1 MVEAYT
7 EPLGGMVTNPPVV
20 AGIDFGGSKIAVAV
34 CDLAGNR
41 LASGRVAAR
50 GGEGLPAPP
59 RRPGG
64 GSRTGPDGARAIFER
79 GVRTTRELLATAAPG
94 RELAAVGVA
103 TFGIPAE
110 DRVLLAPA
118 IDGWESLALGRELRA
133 AFPTAAV
140 RMATDVKAA
149 AAAEYRWGALRGC
162 DPGVY
167 LNLGTGLA
175 AAIVAGGRVI
185 NGAAG
190 AAGEIGYNLRAI
202 ADVGL
207 GLGQRVPL
215 EDAVSGLG
223 LARQLTARGLARPAG
238 TGPLSAADVLGSGRD
253 PDLAD
258 LATGFVAELAF
269 HLVNL
274 AIVINPGRIAVGG
287 GMAGSWDRLQP
298 DLERALN
305 AGVPFPPELVLAGFP
320 HEAPLIGAVAL
331 AVDAAQDNQAGR
343 DAPNAAA
350 DLDGH
355 LRPSPAW
362 LARDCS

>member
-1 MVEAYT
+1 MT
-7 EPLGGMVTNPPVV
+7 HPSVV

-34 CDLAGNR
+34 CDLSGNR
-41 LASGRVAAR
+41 LAFSRVDTR
-50 GGEGLPAPP
+50 GDASPAGLA
-59 RRPGG
+59 
-64 GSRTGPDGARAIFER
+64 GARAVFER
-79 GVRTTRELLATAAPG
+79 GVRTTRELLAAAAPDS
-94 RELAAVGVA
+94 ELAAVGVA

-118 IDGWESLALGRELRA
+118 IDGWESLPMGRELRA
-133 AFPTAAV
+133 AFPGAQV
-140 RMATDVKAA
+140 KMATDVKAA

-162 DPGVY
+162 DPAVY

-175 AAIVAGGRVI
+175 AAIVAGGQVLS
-185 NGAAG
+185 GEVG

-202 ADVGL
+202 SDVGL
-207 GLGQRVPL
+207 GLAERVPL

-223 LARQLTARGLARPAG
+223 LARQVSARG
-238 TGPLSAADVLGSGRD
+238 LSAADVFDTNLGDR
-253 PDLAD
+253 DLAD

-274 AIVINPGRIAVGG
+274 AICINPARIAVGG
-287 GMAGSWDRLQP
+287 GMAGSWARLQP

-305 AGVPFPPELVLAGFP
+305 AGAPFPPELVLAEFP

-331 AVDAAQDNQAGR
+331 AVDAAQQQQHDTQHV
-343 DAPNAAA
+343 AA

-355 LRPSPAW
+355 RRPSPAW
-362 LARDCS
+362 LAGDCS

>member
-1 MVEAYT
+1 M
-7 EPLGGMVTNPPVV
+7 LGGIVTHPSVV
-20 AGIDFGGSKIAVAV
+20 AAIDFGGSKIATAV
-34 CDLAGNR
+34 CDLSGNR
-41 LASGRVAAR
+41 LASSRVDTRVGDVSPA
-50 GGEGLPAPP
+50 GLA
-59 RRPGG
+59 
-64 GSRTGPDGARAIFER
+64 GARAIFDR
-79 GVRTTRELLATAAPG
+79 GVRITRELLAAAAPDSD
-94 RELAAVGVA
+94 LAAVGVA

-133 AFPTAAV
+133 AFPGAQL

-175 AAIVAGGRVI
+175 AAIVAGGQVLS
-185 NGAAG
+185 GEAG

-223 LARQLTARGLARPAG
+223 LARQVSVRGLARPAG
-238 TGPLSAADVLGSGRD
+238 AGPPSAADVFDTSLAD
-253 PDLAD
+253 AELAD
-258 LATGFVAELAF
+258 LANGFVTELAF

-274 AIVINPGRIAVGG
+274 AICINPARIAVGG
-287 GMAGSWDRLQP
+287 GMAGSWARLQP

-305 AGVPFPPELVLAGFP
+305 AGAPFPPQLVLAEFP
-320 HEAPLIGAVAL
+320 HDAPLIGAVAL
-331 AVDAAQDNQAGR
+331 ALDAAQRQHDTQH
-343 DAPNAAA
+343 AAA

-355 LRPSPAW
+355 RRPSPAW
-362 LARDCS
+362 LAGDCS

>member
-1 MVEAYT
+1 
-7 EPLGGMVTNPPVV
+7 VTNPSVV

-34 CDLAGNR
+34 CDLSGNR
-41 LASGRVAAR
+41 LAFSRVDTRAGDAYPA
-50 GGEGLPAPP
+50 GLA
-59 RRPGG
+59 
-64 GSRTGPDGARAIFER
+64 GARAIFER
-79 GVRTTRELLATAAPG
+79 GVRTTHELVATAAPDS
-94 RELAAVGVA
+94 ELAAVGVA

-118 IDGWESLALGRELRA
+118 IDGWESLPLGRELRA
-133 AFPTAAV
+133 AFPGAQV
-140 RMATDVKAA
+140 KMATDVKAA
-149 AAAEYRWGALRGC
+149 AAAEYRWGALQGC

-175 AAIVAGGRVI
+175 AAIVAGGQVLS
-185 NGAAG
+185 GEVG

-202 ADVGL
+202 SDVGL
-207 GLGQRVPL
+207 GLAERIPL

-223 LARQLTARGLARPAG
+223 LARQVSARGLS
-238 TGPLSAADVLGSGRD
+238 TADVFDTNLGDR
-253 PDLAD
+253 DLAD

-274 AIVINPGRIAVGG
+274 AICINPARIAVGG
-287 GMAGSWDRLQP
+287 GMAGSWARLQP

-305 AGVPFPPELVLAGFP
+305 AGAPFPPELVLAEFP

-331 AVDAAQDNQAGR
+331 AVDAAQHVT
-343 DAPNAAA
+343 A

-355 LRPSPAW
+355 RRPSPAW
-362 LARDCS
+362 LAGDCS

>member
-1 MVEAYT
+1 M
-7 EPLGGMVTNPPVV
+7 TNPPVV

-34 CDLAGNR
+34 CDLTGNR
-41 LASGRVAAR
+41 LASARVTTQS
-50 GGEGLPAPP
+50 GEDDRFPAG
-59 RRPGG
+59 PG
-64 GSRTGPDGARAIFER
+64 GARAIFGR

-133 AFPTAAV
+133 AFPGAEIK
-140 RMATDVKAA
+140 MATDVKAA

-162 DPGVY
+162 DPAVY

-175 AAIVAGGRVI
+175 AAVVAGGQVL

-223 LARQLTARGLARPAG
+223 LARQVSARGLARPAG
-238 TGPLSAADVLGSGRD
+238 AGPLSAADVFDTGR
-253 PDLAD
+253 
-258 LATGFVAELAF
+258 AT
-269 HLVNL
+269 
-274 AIVINPGRIAVGG
+274 RIWPTWPPV
-287 GMAGSWDRLQP
+287 SW
-298 DLERALN
+298 LN
-305 AGVPFPPELVLAGFP
+305 
-320 HEAPLIGAVAL
+320 
-331 AVDAAQDNQAGR
+331 
-343 DAPNAAA
+343 
-350 DLDGH
+350 
-355 LRPSPAW
+355 
-362 LARDCS
+362 

>member
-1 MVEAYT
+1 M
-7 EPLGGMVTNPPVV
+7 LGGIVTNPPVV
-20 AGIDFGGSKIAVAV
+20 AGIDFGGSKIAVAI

-41 LASGRVAAR
+41 MASGRESTRDDAGDGA
-50 GGEGLPAPP
+50 PA
-59 RRPGG
+59 
-64 GSRTGPDGARAIFER
+64 GPAGARAIFDR
-79 GVRTTRELLATAAPG
+79 GVRTTHELLAAAAPDS
-94 RELAAVGVA
+94 ELAAVGVA

-133 AFPTAAV
+133 AFPDAQI

-175 AAIVAGGRVI
+175 AAIVAGGQVL
-185 NGAAG
+185 NGEAG

-207 GLGQRVPL
+207 GLSQRVPL

-223 LARQLTARGLARPAG
+223 LARQVSARGLARPTGAG
-238 TGPLSAADVLGSGRD
+238 PASAADVFDTSLGD
-253 PDLAD
+253 AELAD
-258 LATGFVAELAF
+258 LAAGFVAELAF

-274 AIVINPGRIAVGG
+274 AICINPARIAVGG
-287 GMAGSWDRLQP
+287 GMAGSWARLQP

-305 AGVPFPPELVLAGFP
+305 AGAPFPPQLVLAEFP
-320 HEAPLIGAVAL
+320 HDAPLIGAVAL
-331 AVDAAQDNQAGR
+331 ALDAAQRQHDTQH
-343 DAPNAAA
+343 AAA

-355 LRPSPAW
+355 RRPSPAW
-362 LARDCS
+362 LAGDCS

>member
-1 MVEAYT
+1 MT
-7 EPLGGMVTNPPVV
+7 DPQVV

-34 CDLAGNR
+34 CDLTGNR
-41 LASGRVAAR
+41 LASGRVSTRA
-50 GGEGLPAPP
+50 
-59 RRPGG
+59 GG
-64 GSRTGPDGARAIFER
+64 GAPGGPDGARAIFDR
-79 GVRTTRELLATAAPG
+79 GVRITRDLLASAAPDS
-94 RELAAVGVA
+94 ELAAVGVA

-133 AFPTAAV
+133 AFPDAQIK
-140 RMATDVKAA
+140 MATDVKAA

-162 DPGVY
+162 DPAVY

-175 AAIVAGGRVI
+175 AAIVAGGQVLS
-185 NGAAG
+185 GEAG

-207 GLGQRVPL
+207 SLSERVPL

-223 LARQLTARGLARPAG
+223 LARQVSARGLGRPASAEA
-238 TGPLSAADVLGSGRD
+238 LSAADVFDTQLDD

-258 LATGFVAELAF
+258 MATGFVAELAF

-274 AIVINPGRIAVGG
+274 AICINPARIAVGG
-287 GMAGSWDRLQP
+287 GMAGSWARLQP

-305 AGVPFPPELVLAGFP
+305 AGAPFPPELVLAEFP

-331 AVDAAQDNQAGR
+331 AADAAQRQLKPGHGAEHV
-343 DAPNAAA
+343 AA

-355 LRPSPAW
+355 RRPSPAW
-362 LARDCS
+362 LAGEMT

>member
-1 MVEAYT
+1 
-7 EPLGGMVTNPPVV
+7 VTNPSVV

-41 LASGRVAAR
+41 LASGRVSTR
-50 GGEGLPAPP
+50 SGEGDGSPGPA
-59 RRPGG
+59 
-64 GSRTGPDGARAIFER
+64 GARAIFDR
-79 GVRTTRELLATAAPG
+79 GVRTTRELLATAAPDS
-94 RELAAVGVA
+94 ELAAVGVA

-133 AFPTAAV
+133 AFPGAQIE
-140 RMATDVKAA
+140 MATDVKAA

-162 DPGVY
+162 DPCVY

-175 AAIVAGGRVI
+175 AAIVAGGQVL

-223 LARQLTARGLARPAG
+223 LARQVSARGLARPAG
-238 TGPLSAADVLGSGRD
+238 AGALSAADVFDTRLAD

-274 AIVINPGRIAVGG
+274 AICINPARIAVGG
-287 GMAGSWDRLQP
+287 GMAGSWARLQP

-305 AGVPFPPELVLAGFP
+305 AGAPFPPQLVLAEFP

-331 AVDAAQDNQAGR
+331 AADAAQRQQNPSR
-343 DAPNAAA
+343 DAQHVAA

-355 LRPSPAW
+355 RRPSHSW
-362 LARDCS
+362 LAGDYS

>member
-1 MVEAYT
+1 M
-7 EPLGGMVTNPPVV
+7 
-20 AGIDFGGSKIAVAV
+20 
-34 CDLAGNR
+34 
-41 LASGRVAAR
+41 
-50 GGEGLPAPP
+50 
-59 RRPGG
+59 
-64 GSRTGPDGARAIFER
+64 
-79 GVRTTRELLATAAPG
+79 RTTRELLATAAPDSD
-94 RELAAVGVA
+94 LAAVGVA

-133 AFPTAAV
+133 AFPGAQL

-175 AAIVAGGRVI
+175 AAIVAGGQVLS
-185 NGAAG
+185 GEAG

-223 LARQLTARGLARPAG
+223 LARQVSARGLARPGAG
-238 TGPLSAADVLGSGRD
+238 PPSAADVFDTSLGD
-253 PDLAD
+253 AELAD
-258 LATGFVAELAF
+258 LADGFVAELAF

-274 AIVINPGRIAVGG
+274 AICINPARIAVGG

-305 AGVPFPPELVLAGFP
+305 AGAPFPPQLVLAEFP
-320 HEAPLIGAVAL
+320 HDAPLIGAVAL
-331 AVDAAQDNQAGR
+331 AMDAAQRQHDTQH
-343 DAPNAAA
+343 AAA

-355 LRPSPAW
+355 RRPSPAW
-362 LARDCS
+362 LAGDCS

>member
-1 MVEAYT
+1 MAH
-7 EPLGGMVTNPPVV
+7 PPVV
-20 AGIDFGGSKIAVAV
+20 AGIDFGGSKIAVAI
-34 CDLAGNR
+34 CDLMGNR
-41 LASGRVAAR
+41 LASGRVSTRA
-50 GGEGLPAPP
+50 GVDVPP
-59 RRPGG
+59 
-64 GSRTGPDGARAIFER
+64 GPDGDGSPAGLDGAKVIFDR
-79 GVRTTRELLATAAPG
+79 GVRATRELLAAAAPDS
-94 RELAAVGVA
+94 ELAAVGVA

-118 IDGWESLALGRELRA
+118 IDGWEALALGRELRA
-133 AFPTAAV
+133 AFPGADI

-162 DPGVY
+162 DPCVY

-175 AAIVAGGRVI
+175 AAIVAGGRVLS
-185 NGAAG
+185 GDQG

-223 LARQLTARGLARPAG
+223 LARQVSARGLAREAG
-238 TGPLSAADVLGSGRD
+238 AGPLSAADVFGASLDD
-253 PDLAD
+253 PDLAG
-258 LATGFVAELAF
+258 LADGFIAELAF
-269 HLVNL
+269 HVVNL
-274 AIVINPGRIAVGG
+274 AICINPARIAVGG
-287 GMAGSWDRLQP
+287 GMAGSWAQLQP

-305 AGVPFPPELVLAGFP
+305 AGAPFPPQLVLAEFP

-331 AVDAAQDNQAGR
+331 AVDAVQDQQHYPHAG
-343 DAPNAAA
+343 PPAA

-355 LRPSPAW
+355 RRPSPAR
-362 LARDCS
+362 LAGDCS

>member
-1 MVEAYT
+1 MA
-7 EPLGGMVTNPPVV
+7 NPPVV

-34 CDLAGNR
+34 CDLTGNR
-41 LASGRVAAR
+41 LASGRVSTR
-50 GGEGLPAPP
+50 SGEDDGGPA
-59 RRPGG
+59 
-64 GSRTGPDGARAIFER
+64 GPAGARAIFDR

-94 RELAAVGVA
+94 GELAAVGVA

-110 DRVLLAPA
+110 DRVRLAPA

-133 AFPTAAV
+133 AFPGAQV

-175 AAIVAGGRVI
+175 AAIVAGGQVL
-185 NGAAG
+185 NGNAG

-207 GLGQRVPL
+207 ALGQRVPL

-223 LARQLTARGLARPAG
+223 LARQVSARGLAGARA
-238 TGPLSAADVLGSGRD
+238 LSAADVFDTGLDD

-274 AIVINPGRIAVGG
+274 AICINPARIAVGG
-287 GMAGSWDRLQP
+287 GMAGSWTQLQP

-305 AGVPFPPELVLAGFP
+305 AGAPFPPQLVLAEFP

-331 AVDAAQDNQAGR
+331 AVDAAHREHPGR
-343 DAPNAAA
+343 DAQHVAA

-355 LRPSPAW
+355 RRPSPAW
-362 LARDCS
+362 LAGDCS

>member
-1 MVEAYT
+1 M
-7 EPLGGMVTNPPVV
+7 LGGIVTNPSVI

-34 CDLAGNR
+34 CDLTGNR
-41 LASGRVAAR
+41 LAFARVSTRHGAEDGAPAGAA
-50 GGEGLPAPP
+50 
-59 RRPGG
+59 
-64 GSRTGPDGARAIFER
+64 GARAIFDR
-79 GVRTTRELLATAAPG
+79 GVRTTHELLAAAAPDSD
-94 RELAAVGVA
+94 LAAVGVA

-133 AFPTAAV
+133 AFPGAQL

-175 AAIVAGGRVI
+175 AAIVAGGQVLS
-185 NGAAG
+185 GDAG

-223 LARQLTARGLARPAG
+223 VARQVSARGLGQAG
-238 TGPLSAADVLGSGRD
+238 AGPVSAADVFDTSLDD
-253 PDLAD
+253 PELAD
-258 LATGFVAELAF
+258 LANGFVAELAF

-274 AIVINPGRIAVGG
+274 AICINPARIAVGG
-287 GMAGSWDRLQP
+287 GMAGSWARLQP
-298 DLERALN
+298 GLERALN
-305 AGVPFPPELVLAGFP
+305 AGAPFPPQLVLAEFP

-331 AVDAAQDNQAGR
+331 AVDAAQRPHYGQHV
-343 DAPNAAA
+343 AA

-355 LRPSPAW
+355 RRPSPAW
-362 LARDCS
+362 LAGDCS

>member
-1 MVEAYT
+1 
-7 EPLGGMVTNPPVV
+7 VTDPQVV

-34 CDLAGNR
+34 CDLTGNR
-41 LASGRVAAR
+41 LASGRVSTRR
-50 GGEGLPAPP
+50 GGDSPAGLA
-59 RRPGG
+59 
-64 GSRTGPDGARAIFER
+64 GARAIFDR
-79 GVRTTRELLATAAPG
+79 GVRITRELLASAAPDS
-94 RELAAVGVA
+94 ELAAVGVA

-133 AFPTAAV
+133 AFPDAQIK
-140 RMATDVKAA
+140 MATDVKAA

-162 DPGVY
+162 DPAVY

-175 AAIVAGGRVI
+175 AAIVAGGQVLS
-185 NGAAG
+185 GEAG

-207 GLGQRVPL
+207 SLGERVPL

-223 LARQLTARGLARPAG
+223 LARQVSARGLGRPAG
-238 TGPLSAADVLGSGRD
+238 VGALSAADVFDTQLDD

-258 LATGFVAELAF
+258 MATGFVAELAF

-274 AIVINPGRIAVGG
+274 AICINPARIAVGG
-287 GMAGSWDRLQP
+287 GMAGSWARLQP
-298 DLERALN
+298 DLEQALN
-305 AGVPFPPELVLAGFP
+305 AGVPFPPELVLAEFP

-331 AVDAAQDNQAGR
+331 AADAAQRQLNPGHGAEHV
-343 DAPNAAA
+343 AA

-355 LRPSPAW
+355 RRPSPAW
-362 LARDCS
+362 LAGEMT

>member
-1 MVEAYT
+1 M
-7 EPLGGMVTNPPVV
+7 TNPPVV

-41 LASGRVAAR
+41 LASGRVSTR
-50 GGEGLPAPP
+50 SGEEDGFPA
-59 RRPGG
+59 
-64 GSRTGPDGARAIFER
+64 GPAGARAIFER
-79 GVRTTRELLATAAPG
+79 GVRTTGELLAAAAPG
-94 RELAAVGVA
+94 RELAAAGVA

-133 AFPTAAV
+133 AFPGTEI

-175 AAIVAGGRVI
+175 TAIVAGGQVLG
-185 NGAAG
+185 GAAG

-202 ADVGL
+202 TDVGRS
-207 GLGQRVPL
+207 LGQRVPL

-223 LARQLTARGLARPAG
+223 LARQVSARGLAGPGGA
-238 TGPLSAADVLGSGRD
+238 GPLSAADVFDTSLDD

-258 LATGFVAELAF
+258 LATDFVAELAF

-274 AIVINPGRIAVGG
+274 AICINPARIAVGG
-287 GMAGSWDRLQP
+287 GMAGSWARLRP

-305 AGVPFPPELVLAGFP
+305 AGVPFPPQLVLAGFP

-331 AVDAAQDNQAGR
+331 AVDAAQRPHTGR
-343 DAPNAAA
+343 GPQHVPT

-355 LRPSPAW
+355 RRPSPAW
-362 LARDCS
+362 LAGEMT

>member
-1 MVEAYT
+1 MT
-7 EPLGGMVTNPPVV
+7 DPPVV

-34 CDLAGNR
+34 CDLSGNR
-41 LASGRVAAR
+41 LASGRVSTRDAS
-50 GGEGLPAPP
+50 P
-59 RRPGG
+59 
-64 GSRTGPDGARAIFER
+64 TGPDGARGIFER
-79 GVRTTRELLATAAPG
+79 GVRATRELLATAAPG
-94 RELAAVGVA
+94 RDLAAVGVA

-110 DRVLLAPA
+110 DQVLLAPA

-133 AFPTAAV
+133 AFPAAAV

-190 AAGEIGYNLRAI
+190 AAGEIGYNLRDI
-202 ADVGL
+202 TDVGL
-207 GLGQRVPL
+207 ALGQRVPL

-223 LARQLTARGLARPAG
+223 LARQLTARGLAQPAG
-238 TGPLSAADVLGSGRD
+238 TGPLSAADVLGPGRRD
-253 PDLAD
+253 PDLTD
-258 LATGFVAELAF
+258 LATGFVTELAF

-274 AIVINPGRIAVGG
+274 AIVINPARIAVGG
-287 GMAGSWDRLQP
+287 GMAGSWARLQP
-298 DLERALN
+298 GLERALN
-305 AGVPFPPELVLAGFP
+305 AGVPFPPQLVLAGFP

-331 AVDAAQDNQAGR
+331 AVDAARDNQTGR

-362 LARDCS
+362 LAGDCS

>member
-1 MVEAYT
+1 M
-7 EPLGGMVTNPPVV
+7 LGGIVTHPSVV
-20 AGIDFGGSKIAVAV
+20 AAIDFGGSKIAAAV
-34 CDLAGNR
+34 CDLSGNR
-41 LASGRVAAR
+41 LASSRVDTRAGDGSPA
-50 GGEGLPAPP
+50 GLA
-59 RRPGG
+59 
-64 GSRTGPDGARAIFER
+64 GARAIFDR
-79 GVRTTRELLATAAPG
+79 GVRITRELLAAAAPDSD
-94 RELAAVGVA
+94 LAAVGVA

-118 IDGWESLALGRELRA
+118 IDGWESLPLGRELRA
-133 AFPTAAV
+133 AFPGAEL

-175 AAIVAGGRVI
+175 AAIVAGGQVLS
-185 NGAAG
+185 GEAG

-223 LARQLTARGLARPAG
+223 LARQVSARGLARPAG
-238 TGPLSAADVLGSGRD
+238 AGPLSAADVFDTSLGD
-253 PDLAD
+253 AELAD
-258 LATGFVAELAF
+258 LANGFVTELAF

-274 AIVINPGRIAVGG
+274 AICINPARIAVGG
-287 GMAGSWDRLQP
+287 GMAGSWARLQP

-305 AGVPFPPELVLAGFP
+305 AGAPFPPQLVLAEFP

-331 AVDAAQDNQAGR
+331 AVDAAQRQHDTQH
-343 DAPNAAA
+343 AAA

-355 LRPSPAW
+355 RRPSPAW
-362 LARDCS
+362 LAGDCS

>member
-1 MVEAYT
+1 M
-7 EPLGGMVTNPPVV
+7 LGGIVTNPSVV

-34 CDLAGNR
+34 CDLTGNR
-41 LASGRVAAR
+41 LAFARVSTRHGAEDGA
-50 GGEGLPAPP
+50 PA
-59 RRPGG
+59 
-64 GSRTGPDGARAIFER
+64 GPAGARAIFDR
-79 GVRTTRELLATAAPG
+79 GVRTTHELLAAAAPDSD
-94 RELAAVGVA
+94 LAAVGVA

-133 AFPTAAV
+133 AFPGAQL

-162 DPGVY
+162 DPCVY

-175 AAIVAGGRVI
+175 AAIVAGGQVLS
-185 NGAAG
+185 GDAG

-207 GLGQRVPL
+207 GPGQRVPL

-223 LARQLTARGLARPAG
+223 LARQVSARGLARPAG
-238 TGPLSAADVLGSGRD
+238 AGPVSAADVFDTSLDD
-253 PDLAD
+253 PELAD
-258 LATGFVAELAF
+258 LANGFVAELAF

-274 AIVINPGRIAVGG
+274 AICINPARIAVGG
-287 GMAGSWDRLQP
+287 GMAGSWARLQP

-305 AGVPFPPELVLAGFP
+305 AGAPFPPQLVLAEFP

-331 AVDAAQDNQAGR
+331 AVDAAQRQHAEYDEQHVT
-343 DAPNAAA
+343 A

-355 LRPSPAW
+355 RRPSPAW
-362 LARDCS
+362 LAGDCS

>member
-1 MVEAYT
+1 M
-7 EPLGGMVTNPPVV
+7 TNPSVV

-34 CDLAGNR
+34 CDLSGNR
-41 LASGRVAAR
+41 LAFSRVDTRAGDAYPA
-50 GGEGLPAPP
+50 GLA
-59 RRPGG
+59 
-64 GSRTGPDGARAIFER
+64 GARAIFDR
-79 GVRTTRELLATAAPG
+79 GVRTTHELLATAAPDS
-94 RELAAVGVA
+94 ELAAVGVA

-118 IDGWESLALGRELRA
+118 IDGWESLPMGRELRA
-133 AFPTAAV
+133 AFPGAQV
-140 RMATDVKAA
+140 KMATDVKAA

-175 AAIVAGGRVI
+175 AAIVAGGQVLRGEV
-185 NGAAG
+185 G

-202 ADVGL
+202 SDVGL
-207 GLGQRVPL
+207 GLAERVPL

-223 LARQLTARGLARPAG
+223 LARAAREMARPADA
-238 TGPLSAADVLGSGRD
+238 GPLSAADVFDTSLGD

-258 LATGFVAELAF
+258 LATGFLAELAF

-274 AIVINPGRIAVGG
+274 AICINPARIAVGG
-287 GMAGSWDRLQP
+287 GMAGSWARLQP

-305 AGVPFPPELVLAGFP
+305 AGAPFPPELVLAEFP

-331 AVDAAQDNQAGR
+331 AVDAAQRQH
-343 DAPNAAA
+343 DAQHVAA

-355 LRPSPAW
+355 RRPSPAW
-362 LARDCS
+362 LAGDCS

>member
-1 MVEAYT
+1 
-7 EPLGGMVTNPPVV
+7 
-20 AGIDFGGSKIAVAV
+20 
-34 CDLAGNR
+34 
-41 LASGRVAAR
+41 
-50 GGEGLPAPP
+50 
-59 RRPGG
+59 
-64 GSRTGPDGARAIFER
+64 
-79 GVRTTRELLATAAPG
+79 VRTTRELLATAAPDS
-94 RELAAVGVA
+94 ELAAVGVA
-103 TFGIPAE
+103 TFGIPGE

-133 AFPTAAV
+133 AFPGAQIT
-140 RMATDVKAA
+140 MATDVKAA

-175 AAIVAGGRVI
+175 AAIVVGGQVL
-185 NGAAG
+185 NGDAG

-202 ADVGL
+202 ADVNL
-207 GLGQRVPL
+207 GLGERVPL

-223 LARQLTARGLARPAG
+223 LARQVSARGLAGAQA
-238 TGPLSAADVLGSGRD
+238 LSAADVFDTQLDD

-274 AIVINPGRIAVGG
+274 AICINPARIAVGG
-287 GMAGSWDRLQP
+287 GMAGSWTRLQP

-305 AGVPFPPELVLAGFP
+305 AGVPFPPELVLAEFP

-331 AVDAAQDNQAGR
+331 AVDAAQHMATN
-343 DAPNAAA
+343 
-350 DLDGH
+350 LDGH
-355 LRPSPAW
+355 RRPSPAW
-362 LARDCS
+362 LAGDIS

>member
-1 MVEAYT
+1 
-7 EPLGGMVTNPPVV
+7 VTIPSVV

-41 LASGRVAAR
+41 LASGRVSTR
-50 GGEGLPAPP
+50 VEGDGSPA
-59 RRPGG
+59 
-64 GSRTGPDGARAIFER
+64 GPAGARAIFDR
-79 GVRTTRELLATAAPG
+79 GVRTTRELLATAAPDS
-94 RELAAVGVA
+94 ELAAVGVA

-110 DRVLLAPA
+110 DRVRLAPA

-133 AFPTAAV
+133 AFPGAQIK
-140 RMATDVKAA
+140 MATDVKAA

-175 AAIVAGGRVI
+175 AAIVAGGQVL
-185 NGAAG
+185 NGEAG

-207 GLGQRVPL
+207 SLDQRVPL

-223 LARQLTARGLARPAG
+223 LARQVSARGLARPAG
-238 TGPLSAADVLGSGRD
+238 AGAPSAADVFDTRLDD

-258 LATGFVAELAF
+258 LATGFVTELSF

-274 AIVINPGRIAVGG
+274 AICINPARIAVGG
-287 GMAGSWDRLQP
+287 GMAGSWARLQP
-298 DLERALN
+298 DLERALS
-305 AGVPFPPELVLAGFP
+305 AGAPFPPQLVLAEFP

-331 AVDAAQDNQAGR
+331 AADAAQQQRSPGR
-343 DAPNAAA
+343 DAQHVAA

-355 LRPSPAW
+355 RRPSPAW
-362 LARDCS
+362 LAGDMS

>member
-1 MVEAYT
+1 M
-7 EPLGGMVTNPPVV
+7 LGGIVTHPSVV
-20 AGIDFGGSKIAVAV
+20 AAIDFGGSKIAAAV
-34 CDLAGNR
+34 CDLSGNR
-41 LASGRVAAR
+41 LASSRVDTRAGDGAPA
-50 GGEGLPAPP
+50 GLA
-59 RRPGG
+59 
-64 GSRTGPDGARAIFER
+64 GARAIFDR
-79 GVRTTRELLATAAPG
+79 GVRITRELLAAAAPDSD
-94 RELAAVGVA
+94 LAAVGVA

-133 AFPTAAV
+133 AFPGAQLK
-140 RMATDVKAA
+140 MATDVKAA

-175 AAIVAGGRVI
+175 AAIVAGGQVLS
-185 NGAAG
+185 GEAG

-223 LARQLTARGLARPAG
+223 LARQVSARRLARPAD
-238 TGPLSAADVLGSGRD
+238 AE
-253 PDLAD
+253 LAD
-258 LATGFVAELAF
+258 LANGFVTELAF

-274 AIVINPGRIAVGG
+274 AICINPARIAVGG
-287 GMAGSWDRLQP
+287 GMAGSWARLQP

-305 AGVPFPPELVLAGFP
+305 AGAPFPPQLVLAEFP

-331 AVDAAQDNQAGR
+331 AVDAA
-343 DAPNAAA
+343 
-350 DLDGH
+350 
-355 LRPSPAW
+355 
-362 LARDCS
+362 

>member
-1 MVEAYT
+1 
-7 EPLGGMVTNPPVV
+7 VTIPSVV

-41 LASGRVAAR
+41 LASGRVSTR
-50 GGEGLPAPP
+50 VEGDGSPA
-59 RRPGG
+59 
-64 GSRTGPDGARAIFER
+64 GPAGARAIFDR
-79 GVRTTRELLATAAPG
+79 GVRTTRELLATAAPDS
-94 RELAAVGVA
+94 ELAAVGVA

-110 DRVLLAPA
+110 DRVRLAPA

-133 AFPTAAV
+133 AFPGAQIK
-140 RMATDVKAA
+140 MATDVKAA

-175 AAIVAGGRVI
+175 AAIVAGGQVL
-185 NGAAG
+185 NGEAG

-207 GLGQRVPL
+207 SLDQRVPL

-223 LARQLTARGLARPAG
+223 LARQVSARGLARPAG
-238 TGPLSAADVLGSGRD
+238 AGAPSAADVFDTRLDD

-258 LATGFVAELAF
+258 LATGFVTELSF

-274 AIVINPGRIAVGG
+274 AICINPARIAVGG
-287 GMAGSWDRLQP
+287 GMAGSWARLQP

-305 AGVPFPPELVLAGFP
+305 AGAPFPPQLVLAEFP

-331 AVDAAQDNQAGR
+331 AAEAAQQQSSPGR
-343 DAPNAAA
+343 DAQHVAA

-355 LRPSPAW
+355 RRPSPAW
-362 LARDCS
+362 LAGDIS